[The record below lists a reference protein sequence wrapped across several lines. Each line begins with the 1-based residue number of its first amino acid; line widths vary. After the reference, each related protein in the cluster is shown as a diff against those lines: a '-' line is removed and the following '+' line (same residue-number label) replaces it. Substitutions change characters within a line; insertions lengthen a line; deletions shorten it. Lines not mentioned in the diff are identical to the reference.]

1 MARNVICVLKL
12 QICGKALTKKNGQNI
27 MMLTKWQW
35 GFSSAFSCTHVIVPL
50 WQNIKYRIFDR
61 DALRMSGPT
70 YDFVEFQRFAQ
81 IFMRNT
87 RKLDL

>member
-50 WQNIKYRIFDR
+50 WQNIKYRIFDHS
-61 DALRMSGPT
+61 ALQSGPT
-70 YDFVEFQRFAQ
+70 S
-81 IFMRNT
+81 T
-87 RKLDL
+87 LL

>member
-61 DALRMSGPT
+61 DARWSGST
-70 YDFVEFQRFAQ
+70 IHLVMDKTLVQ
-81 IFMRNT
+81 N
-87 RKLDL
+87 LL